1 MRPIGCEISNEM
13 ESGTRCGYV
22 TISLCCK
29 YCLIFLGA
37 THTPVKGLALLDIE
51 RASTSMHLTSL
62 FLIRH
67 AHPAAAA
74 GTTAPTTGPGT
85 REVATIPGGRRRW
98 VGLFSVKWANCTP
111 LHCARKAFV
120 GCEHEHAQRLVHLRK
135 VDHNAHSAKKDKL
148 DLI

>member
-62 FLIRH
+62 FLIVL
-67 AHPAAAA
+67 
-74 GTTAPTTGPGT
+74 
-85 REVATIPGGRRRW
+85 EVATIPGGRRRW

>member
-13 ESGTRCGYV
+13 ESVLY
-22 TISLCCK
+22 SSSPK
-29 YCLIFLGA
+29 LIFLGA

-62 FLIRH
+62 FLIVL
-67 AHPAAAA
+67 
-74 GTTAPTTGPGT
+74 
-85 REVATIPGGRRRW
+85 EVATIPGGRRRW